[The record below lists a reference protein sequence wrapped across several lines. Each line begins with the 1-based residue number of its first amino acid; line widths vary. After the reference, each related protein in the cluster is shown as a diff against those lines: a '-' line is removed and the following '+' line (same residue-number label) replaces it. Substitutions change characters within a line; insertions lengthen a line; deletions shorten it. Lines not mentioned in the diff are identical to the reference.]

1 MALAWIWM
9 RVFNAP
15 FVYTSYPHANTQKMC
30 LKLIVLI
37 VANQDNL
44 LSYAVYPPS
53 DAYVF
58 QYLTNSG
65 SDNGLAQIMA
75 CHLLVVKPLS
85 DTRLAWYRL
94 NHLEQISVQFESK
107 YNNFR
112 TRWCI
117 LNGSKMADSFDVL
130 PGWNK
135 DVKDAWECEMLV
147 FRYTPVYFL
156 LIFSNRAKA
165 TSLFLIDY
173 SWLICG
179 AINITNA
186 NSYGWYSLVIQDD
199 VMTWKSFPHYWRKWP
214 MDSLIKGR

>member
-1 MALAWIWM
+1 MKLNEGIQCSFCVHIIPP
-9 RVFNAP
+9 RKHTKNV
-15 FVYTSYPHANTQKMC
+15 C

-107 YNNFR
+107 YNNFH

-117 LNGSKMADSFDVL
+117 LNGIKMADSFDVL
-130 PGWNK
+130 PGCNK

-147 FRYTPVYFL
+147 FRYTTVYFL

-179 AINITNA
+179 AII
-186 NSYGWYSLVIQDD
+186 SQMQIHMDDIHLWYKMMWWHGKVFRIIGVSDQWIP
-199 VMTWKSFPHYWRKWP
+199 S
-214 MDSLIKGR
+214 